1 MTVTME
7 HIATGKTIEEAI
19 EAGCAAL
26 GLDRDSVSVEVLQ
39 TPSKGFLFG
48 LGAQDAKVR
57 LTYEV
62 QQPDPKPQPAA
73 PKPQTPKQQPQAPR
87 EASDRAAKP
96 QPPREA
102 SDRAAKPQPPRE
114 ASSEGAA
121 PVSAP
126 RQQDAPAPQKER
138 RQRAKGEPRPQ
149 QQAAQRKAEPRA
161 AEAAPQEP
169 ARPFEPVSD
178 TRAEAFLQEIFSIL
192 ELPVDMSA
200 SSDGTVLR
208 ISLSGDNMGLL
219 IGRRGETL
227 DALQYLTSLV
237 AVHADD
243 RFSKVS
249 LDIENYRAKREEVLV
264 SLALKMADKVVR
276 LQKSVTLEPMNPYER
291 RVIHSALQEVEGVET
306 GSIGHEP
313 SRRVVIS
320 PAGSGGPRSSASGSG
335 GRSRRRR
342 RRPQGP
348 KAPQNTRGGSGD
360 GALSEAGAADSDVSF
375 APGQP

>member
-73 PKPQTPKQQPQAPR
+73 PKPQTPKQQSQA
-87 EASDRAAKP
+87 
-96 QPPREA
+96 PREA

-237 AVHADD
+237 TGHADD

-348 KAPQNTRGGSGD
+348 KAPQNTGGGSGD

>member
-7 HIATGKTIEEAI
+7 HIATGKTIDEAI

-62 QQPDPKPQPAA
+62 QQPDPKPQPRP
-73 PKPQTPKQQPQAPR
+73 PKPQAPKQQAQAPR
-87 EASDRAAKP
+87 EAAPDKTARPSAPAAQAP
-96 QPPREA
+96 AEA
-102 SDRAAKPQPPRE
+102 A
-114 ASSEGAA
+114 AA
-121 PVSAP
+121 PAQK
-126 RQQDAPAPQKER
+126 QQDAPSSQKER
-138 RQRAKGEPRPQ
+138 RPRGRGESRP
-149 QQAAQRKAEPRA
+149 QQAAQRKVEPSA
-161 AEAAPQEP
+161 ADLPASVREQEP

-192 ELPVDMSA
+192 ELPVQMSA

-237 AVHADD
+237 AGHADD

-264 SLALKMADKVVR
+264 SLAHKVADKVLR
-276 LQKSVTLEPMNPYER
+276 SQKSVTLEPMNPYER
-291 RVIHSALQEVEGVET
+291 RIIHSALQEVEGVET

-313 SRRVVIS
+313 SRRVVVS
-320 PAGSGGPRSSASGSG
+320 PAGSGGPRSSAPGSG

-342 RRPQGP
+342 RRPSGS
-348 KAPQNTRGGSGD
+348 KAPQNTGD
-360 GALSEAGAADSDVSF
+360 ASKAGALLDTGAASEARANDSDLSS

>member
-1 MTVTME
+1 MIVTME
-7 HIATGKTIEEAI
+7 HIATGKTIDEAI

-62 QQPDPKPQPAA
+62 QQPDPKPQPR
-73 PKPQTPKQQPQAPR
+73 PPRPQAPKQQSAAPR
-87 EASDRAAKP
+87 EAAPDKTARPSAAAAQAP
-96 QPPREA
+96 AEA
-102 SDRAAKPQPPRE
+102 A
-114 ASSEGAA
+114 AA
-121 PVSAP
+121 PAQK
-126 RQQDAPAPQKER
+126 QQDAPSSQKER
-138 RQRAKGEPRPQ
+138 RPRGKGESRP
-149 QQAAQRKAEPRA
+149 QQAAQRKAEPPA
-161 AEAAPQEP
+161 ADLPASVREQEP

-237 AVHADD
+237 AGHADD

-264 SLALKMADKVVR
+264 SLAHKVADKVLR
-276 LQKSVTLEPMNPYER
+276 SQKSVTLEPMNPYER
-291 RVIHSALQEVEGVET
+291 RIIHSALQEVEGVET

-313 SRRVVIS
+313 SRRVVVS
-320 PAGSGGPRSSASGSG
+320 PAGSGGPRSSAPGSG

-342 RRPQGP
+342 RRPSGS
-348 KAPQNTRGGSGD
+348 KAPQNTGD
-360 GALSEAGAADSDVSF
+360 ASKAGALLDTGAASEARANDSDLSS

>member
-7 HIATGKTIEEAI
+7 HSATGKTIEEAI

-48 LGAQDAKVR
+48 RGAQDAKVR

-73 PKPQTPKQQPQAPR
+73 PKPQTPKQQ
-87 EASDRAAKP
+87 P

-237 AVHADD
+237 AGHADD

-348 KAPQNTRGGSGD
+348 KAPQNTGGGSGD

>member
-73 PKPQTPKQQPQAPR
+73 PKPQTPKQQSQA
-87 EASDRAAKP
+87 
-96 QPPREA
+96 PREA

-348 KAPQNTRGGSGD
+348 KAPQNTGGGSGD

>member
-73 PKPQTPKQQPQAPR
+73 PKPQTPKQQPQA
-87 EASDRAAKP
+87 
-96 QPPREA
+96 PREA

-348 KAPQNTRGGSGD
+348 KAPQNTGGGSGD

>member
-62 QQPDPKPQPAA
+62 QQPDPKPQTRP
-73 PKPQTPKQQPQAPR
+73 PKPQAPKQQPQAPR

-237 AVHADD
+237 AGHADD

-348 KAPQNTRGGSGD
+348 KAPQNTGGGSGD

>member
-1 MTVTME
+1 M
-7 HIATGKTIEEAI
+7 
-19 EAGCAAL
+19 
-26 GLDRDSVSVEVLQ
+26 
-39 TPSKGFLFG
+39 
-48 LGAQDAKVR
+48 
-57 LTYEV
+57 
-62 QQPDPKPQPAA
+62 
-73 PKPQTPKQQPQAPR
+73 
-87 EASDRAAKP
+87 
-96 QPPREA
+96 
-102 SDRAAKPQPPRE
+102 
-114 ASSEGAA
+114 
-121 PVSAP
+121 
-126 RQQDAPAPQKER
+126 
-138 RQRAKGEPRPQ
+138 
-149 QQAAQRKAEPRA
+149 
-161 AEAAPQEP
+161 
-169 ARPFEPVSD
+169 SD

-192 ELPVDMSA
+192 ELPVQMSA

-237 AVHADD
+237 AGHADD

-348 KAPQNTRGGSGD
+348 KAPQNTGGSSGD

>member
-1 MTVTME
+1 M
-7 HIATGKTIEEAI
+7 
-19 EAGCAAL
+19 
-26 GLDRDSVSVEVLQ
+26 
-39 TPSKGFLFG
+39 
-48 LGAQDAKVR
+48 
-57 LTYEV
+57 
-62 QQPDPKPQPAA
+62 
-73 PKPQTPKQQPQAPR
+73 
-87 EASDRAAKP
+87 
-96 QPPREA
+96 
-102 SDRAAKPQPPRE
+102 
-114 ASSEGAA
+114 
-121 PVSAP
+121 
-126 RQQDAPAPQKER
+126 
-138 RQRAKGEPRPQ
+138 
-149 QQAAQRKAEPRA
+149 
-161 AEAAPQEP
+161 
-169 ARPFEPVSD
+169 SD

-348 KAPQNTRGGSGD
+348 KAPQNTGGGSGD

>member
-62 QQPDPKPQPAA
+62 QQPDPKSQPAA
-73 PKPQTPKQQPQAPR
+73 PKPQTPKQQPQA
-87 EASDRAAKP
+87 
-96 QPPREA
+96 PREA

-237 AVHADD
+237 AGHADD

-348 KAPQNTRGGSGD
+348 KAPQNTGGGSGD